1 MVSEKDAEL
10 GSSKTH
16 FSNQEMQRWKV
27 KRPQKTK
34 TLGHLLAMGKLLSLA
49 SATVFVF
56 ILISLPKKQWR
67 IL

>member
-1 MVSEKDAEL
+1 MVSEKDVEL

-34 TLGHLLAMGKLLSLA
+34 TLGNGEMIEFGLCNCGPS
-49 SATVFVF
+49 VFF
-56 ILISLPKKQWR
+56 SCFF
-67 IL
+67 

>member
-27 KRPQKTK
+27 KHPQKTK
-34 TLGHLLAMGKLLSLA
+34 TLGHLLATGKLSLA
-49 SATVFVF
+49 SVTGPSVFGF
-56 ILISLPKKQWR
+56 F
-67 IL
+67 